1 MRIIYQITDEDV
13 IKPESNEK
21 KKERVAKVRLSLDEN
36 DLIERR
42 RFDFGVFVKFAQSQK
57 VKLTG

>member
-13 IKPESNEK
+13 IEPDSNEN

-36 DLIERR
+36 DLIERP
-42 RFDFGVFVKFAQSQK
+42 RFNFGVFVKFAQSQK